1 MKKNKP
7 IPADTRECLK
17 TVTANSFVTACGLE
31 KISLKARK
39 LLYLA
44 ISQCKRTDKQFY
56 EYSISALEFANLMEI
71 SASNV
76 YAEADKITDELMHG
90 FITQRKES
98 KKPTFSKYHLF
109 SKCEYTEDANL
120 VFKLNPDM
128 TEFLLELKG
137 NFCQP
142 LLDDFVKMNSPYS
155 MAIWHLIQ
163 MKTKS
168 KKPGI
173 VDVIEFDLF
182 LEELREVTGTEDK
195 LKQLVE
201 FKRRVF
207 DKALREIKE
216 NCSVE
221 ITYTNIKKGRSVVGF
236 RCRAV
241 SVFHVDEADI
251 PKHVRD
257 KAELFKLKQKA
268 KKGEMTAEERE
279 AYDRLIVG
287 AEQMELF
294 QEG

>member
-7 IPADTRECLK
+7 IPVDTRECLK

-44 ISQCKRTDKQFY
+44 ISQCRRTDKEFY
-56 EYSISALEFANLMEI
+56 EYTISALEFANLMEI
-71 SASNV
+71 SASHV
-76 YAEADKITDELMHG
+76 YEEADKMTDELMHG
-90 FITQRKES
+90 FITFRKES
-98 KKPTFSKYHLF
+98 KKPTFTKYHLF
-109 SKCEYTEDANL
+109 SKCEYTADANL

-128 TEFLLELKG
+128 TEFFLELKG
-137 NFCQP
+137 NFCQ
-142 LLDDFVKMNSPYS
+142 LFLHDFVKMNSPYS

-163 MKTKS
+163 TKTKS

-173 VDVIEFDLF
+173 IDVIEFDLS

-195 LKQLVE
+195 LKQLIH
-201 FKRRVF
+201 FKERVF

-257 KAELFKLKQKA
+257 KAELFQLRQKS
-268 KKGEMTAEERE
+268 KTRELTADERAE
-279 AYDRLIVG
+279 YERLTAG
-287 AEQMELF
+287 AEQIELF
-294 QEG
+294 